1 MKKHLILF
9 TLLIT
14 QLCSCSSLQKQSER
28 LSVYRP
34 DNEVIQYTGRIDFS
48 NPQKPRLIG
57 AGAYFEIKFKGRTCE
72 IMLEDQNLNG
82 NHNYISVAIDGKYQ
96 GRIKVSK
103 DIIQYE
109 IAKDLKNT
117 EHRLIVCKA
126 TEAQNGYIEFSGLLC
141 NELVGFKDNRKHKIE
156 FIGDSVTC
164 GMGLDMSELPCSSGQ
179 WYDQHN
185 AYLAYGQL
193 VAKKLNANWLLSSV
207 SGIGVNRNWN
217 SPGPTMPQ
225 VYENLYLN
233 TDSNS
238 LWDAGNFKPDLI
250 SVCLGTNDFSEGD
263 GSYDRGELDQVKFI
277 ADYIQFVKL
286 IRNRYPDAQIC
297 CLSSP
302 MFSGDKSTRLAGYIS
317 QVVQHFKQ
325 VENDDKIHAFVF
337 SGTYIKGCTTH
348 PDKDEHQKIA
358 DELLPFYKKI
368 MNW

>member
-1 MKKHLILF
+1 MKKHAILLV
-9 TLLIT
+9 LLIT
-14 QLCSCSSLQKQSER
+14 QLCSCSSLQKQSGQ
-28 LSVYRP
+28 LTLYRP
-34 DNEVIQYTGRIDFS
+34 DNELIQYTGRIDFS
-48 NPQKPRLIG
+48 NPQKPRLCG
-57 AGAYFEIKFKGRTCE
+57 AGAYFEIKFKGSTCE

-82 NHNYISVAIDGKYQ
+82 NHNYISVAIDGKYR

-103 DIIQYE
+103 EKTQYE
-109 IAKDLKNT
+109 IAHGLKNT

-126 TEAQNGYIEFSGLLC
+126 TEAQNGYVEFSGLSCHQL
-141 NELVGFKDNRKHKIE
+141 LSFKYKRKRKIE
-156 FIGDSVTC
+156 FIGDSITC
-164 GMGLDMSELPCSSGQ
+164 GMGLDTSDLACGSGQ

-238 LWDAGNFKPDLI
+238 VWDSENYVPDLI
-250 SVCLGTNDFSEGD
+250 SICLGTNDFSDGD
-263 GSYDRGELDQVKFI
+263 GSYDRGELDGEEFV
-277 ADYIQFVKL
+277 ADYIRFVKR

-302 MFSGDKSTRLAGYIS
+302 MFSGEKSARLAGYIS
-317 QVVQHFKQ
+317 QVVQHMREE
-325 VENDDKIHAFVF
+325 ENDEKIHSFVF
-337 SGTYIKGCTTH
+337 SGTYIKGCSTH
-348 PDKDEHQKIA
+348 PGKDEHESMA
-358 DELLPFYKKI
+358 EELLPFYKKV